1 MKEKSKQV
9 RIHGKMIKKKKEIK
23 KGKTIERKIK
33 WWAKTKTKGENET
46 EKPSKVVVRM

>member
-1 MKEKSKQV
+1 MNKRENNERKKQA

-33 WWAKTKTKGENET
+33 
-46 EKPSKVVVRM
+46 